1 MSDSLFHFSDVVE
14 ISPERA
20 LVDLAKF
27 DKHKL
32 MDAALNPKDAGKRGL
47 IVTFNLSSAG
57 RRINNRIYTPKG
69 QRDGAPTWTSP
80 FPRPIIKNHDK
91 KEDPFGRF
99 ASVEYREIDNDALKF
114 FKSASQFMA
123 FKDALESDDP
133 KRIYKALRDNRFLTN
148 RKWPGIGELLA
159 KAKITDESAIEKF
172 LDGRYMTFSAG
183 SNTDRYVCSRCF
195 TDWAIESPCDHKPGD
210 VIDGELVVFISGTF
224 IGSEGSVLTEPAN
237 DHSMVKCL
245 EFADGLVTN
254 FPDSYKMTDTST
266 IYITDGL
273 VDLQDFSLENSEP
286 QEQNMNIENLDA
298 LVEALLPKLLD
309 KLKESNVQETPVAP
323 PVETP
328 PEVPVVQEDVQTP
341 PEVVVETI
349 PENEVVNEKENL
361 TDQNEDEQIWKTL
374 VDALYLGRTKLI
386 ETGLLRVK
394 DSEKLISEQKDKY
407 EADLKALN
415 AQFEDTKKDHEAALS
430 LVDSLKTELAE
441 LKEKQRLDSENRTL
455 QNEDK
460 LKLDNQRGS
469 IHSPS
474 ESSSQALQDG
484 RQENGQLDKYEQ
496 NVVKNFLTIKDE
508 KGERPARRY
517 ISNLQQKGHLSKKF
531 NIDMHITEENN

>member
-1 MSDSLFHFSDVVE
+1 MSDSLFHFNDVVE

-20 LVDLAKF
+20 LVDLGKF
-27 DKHKL
+27 EKHKL

-47 IVTFNLSSAG
+47 LVTFNLSSAG

-99 ASVEYREIDNDALKF
+99 ASVEYRDIDNDALKF

-133 KRIYKALRDNRFLTN
+133 KRIYKALKDNRFLTN

-159 KAKITDESAIEKF
+159 KAKITDEKAIEKF

-195 TDWAIESPCDHKPGD
+195 TDWAVESPCEHKPGD

-245 EFADGLVTN
+245 EFADGLITN

-273 VDLQDFSLENSEP
+273 IDLPDFSLEDLEP
-286 QEQNMNIENLDA
+286 QEQNMTINNNLDA
-298 LVEALLPKLLD
+298 LIEALLPKLLD
-309 KLKESNVQETPVAP
+309 KLKESVSQETPVP
-323 PVETP
+323 PVV
-328 PEVPVVQEDVQTP
+328 EVSVEQND
-341 PEVVVETI
+341 EVVKPVEEHVDTVEVI
-349 PENEVVNEKENL
+349 TENTVEENVS
-361 TDQNEDEQIWKTL
+361 TEQADEEIWKTL
-374 VDALYLGRTKLI
+374 VDALYAGRTKLI
-386 ETGLLRVK
+386 ESGLLKVGEA
-394 DSEKLISEQKDKY
+394 DKLFEEQKDKY
-407 EADLKALN
+407 EADLNSLKT
-415 AQFEDTKKDHEAALS
+415 QFEDTKKDHEMALS
-430 LVDSLKTELAE
+430 LVDSLKMELSE
-441 LKEKQRLDSENRTL
+441 LKEKQKLDSENRTL

-460 LKLDNQRGS
+460 LKLDNERGS
-469 IHSPS
+469 VQDPS
-474 ESSSQALQDG
+474 ESSSQALRDE
-484 RQENGQLDKYEQ
+484 RQERGQLDKYEQ
-496 NVVKNFLTIKDE
+496 NVVKKFLTIRDE
-508 KGERPARRY
+508 KGEKVARRY
-517 ISNLQQKGHLSKKF
+517 ISNLQQHDHLSKKF